1 MKRSTVALLLV
12 LLLSLNE
19 AGAGIPLPPLAPG
32 TPHYFDEFHPELSPW
47 TPGPERNF
55 EEVFKN
61 SRYFQ
66 LIFDE
71 AGAAFTVRHYQQGNL
86 AETRRFRIQDDG
98 SLQPI
103 GDAHRSATEQLYDTL
118 CASCHGRQRLGGIGP
133 ALLPENLDRLRPEAA
148 ADAIREGR
156 IATQMPAFGKRLS
169 EDQIAGLVD
178 HIYKPPAQA
187 VSWGDTEI
195 RGSRILYQPGASTGT
210 VPNFDADPLNLT
222 LVVEAG
228 DHHITIVDGDR
239 LEPLHRFPTRFALH
253 GGLKFSPDGRFVYM
267 ASRDGWVT
275 KYDLYRL
282 TPVADIRV
290 GINTRNIAVSGD
302 GRYLLAGNY
311 LPRSVVLLD
320 TQDLALLR
328 VIPAAGVDGA
338 PSRVSAVYQAAPRG
352 SFVVALKDVPELW
365 EIAYDGKHFPI
376 RRIRLERVLDD
387 FLFDQ
392 DYRYVIGADRASEGG
407 QVVDLDTGT
416 VVATLELTGMPHL
429 GSGITWTYQGRPVM
443 ATPNLK
449 RGEVDVIDMGSW
461 RTIKRIKT
469 LGPGFFMRS
478 HENTPYAW
486 VDVFFG
492 ENKDALHVISKDTLE
507 IVATLR
513 PEKGKTA
520 GHVEFTRGGRYALVS
535 LWEMD
540 GALIVYDARTL
551 KEVKRLP
558 MKKPA
563 GKYNVYN
570 KITRS
575 AGTSH

>member
-1 MKRSTVALLLV
+1 MKLSAVAPLVILLV
-12 LLLSLNE
+12 LLNE
-19 AGAGIPLPPLAPG
+19 AFAGMPLPRFAPG
-32 TPHYFDEFHPELSPW
+32 TPYYFDEFHPEVTPW

-61 SRYFQ
+61 YRYFE
-66 LIFDE
+66 LIFDD
-71 AGAAFTVRHYQQGNL
+71 GGSTFTVRHYQQGNL
-86 AETRRFRIQDDG
+86 TETKRFRIRDAG
-98 SLQPI
+98 SLQPL
-103 GDAHRSATEQLYDTL
+103 DDDQPSATARLYDTL
-118 CASCHGRQRLGGIGP
+118 CASCHGKHRLGGIGP
-133 ALLPENLDRLRPEAA
+133 ALLPENLDRLRPETAA
-148 ADAIREGR
+148 GVIRDGR
-156 IATQMPAFGKRLS
+156 LATQMPGFGRQLTAA
-169 EDQIAGLVD
+169 QLALLVD
-178 HIYKPPAQA
+178 YIYTAPAET
-187 VSWGDTEI
+187 VTWGAAEI
-195 RGSRILYQPGASTGT
+195 EASRIVYQGGQPVTAAP
-210 VPNFDADPLNLT
+210 VFDADPLNLT

-228 DHHITIVDGDR
+228 DHHITVLDSDR

-253 GGLKFSPDGRFVYM
+253 GGLKYSPDGRFVYM
-267 ASRDGWVT
+267 ASRDGWVS

-282 TPVADIRV
+282 TPVAEIRV
-290 GINTRNIAVSGD
+290 GINTRNVAVSGD

-311 LPRSVVLLD
+311 FPHSVVLLD
-320 TQDLALLR
+320 AHDLSLLR
-328 VIPAAGVDGA
+328 VIPAAGAEGGS
-338 PSRVSAVYQAAPRG
+338 SRVSAVYQAAPRR
-352 SFVVALKDVPELW
+352 SFVVALKDVPEVW
-365 EIAYDGKHFPI
+365 EIRHEGKEFPI
-376 RRIRLERVLDD
+376 HRIRLDRVLDD

-392 DYRYVIGADRASEGG
+392 DYRYVIGADRASDGG
-407 QVVDLDTGT
+407 QVVELDTGR
-416 VVATLELTGMPHL
+416 VVATLELAGMPHL

-449 RGEVDVIDMGSW
+449 KGEVDVIDMDNW
-461 RTIKRIKT
+461 RTIRRLKT

-492 ENKDALHVISKDTLE
+492 ENRDALHVINKDTLE

-520 GHVEFTRGGRYALVS
+520 AHVEFTRDGRYALVS

-551 KEVKRLP
+551 EEVKRIP
-558 MKKPA
+558 MKKPS